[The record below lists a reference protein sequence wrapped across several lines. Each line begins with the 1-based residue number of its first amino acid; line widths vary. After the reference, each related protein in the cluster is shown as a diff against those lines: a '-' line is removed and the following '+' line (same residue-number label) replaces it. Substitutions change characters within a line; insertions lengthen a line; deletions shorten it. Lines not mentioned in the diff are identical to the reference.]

1 MLRITLESQNQFN
14 TITPQNKEELSFELK
29 VVTEGLFPEVRLC
42 YTSNESK
49 KRFKESHTK
58 NLPEHKANIF
68 R

>member
-14 TITPQNKEELSFELK
+14 NITSQSKDELSFELK

-49 KRFKESHTK
+49 KRLKTPHSK
-58 NLPEHKANIF
+58 NLFENKENIF